1 MGPMPVV
8 WESCTHAYDYGV
20 LQEQAQ
26 ETQNL
31 AVGTHAHH
39 YAWCMVRSV
48 CWEL

>member
-8 WESCTHAYDYGV
+8 WESCTRAYDYGV
-20 LQEQAQ
+20 LQEQAR

-39 YAWCMVRSV
+39 YVWCMVRSV